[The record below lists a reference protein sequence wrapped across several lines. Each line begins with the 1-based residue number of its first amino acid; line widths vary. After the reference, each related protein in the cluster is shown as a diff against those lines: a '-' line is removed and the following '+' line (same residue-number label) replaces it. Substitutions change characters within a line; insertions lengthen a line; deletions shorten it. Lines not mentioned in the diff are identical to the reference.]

1 MRFLRRLDLNDHLS
15 EVIVLVCGWYMLR
28 GDELRNCWARRLAE
42 TKLKEV
48 ERYKDGFVP
57 KLVDKELSMR
67 FHRQNVFVSDMGDL
81 FGEWVPEEW
90 IKKVIDAIRES
101 PTSNFLFLTKNPR
114 KFLKY
119 VKLYPE
125 NLVLGATIETN
136 RNYLVSKAPTTA
148 ERYRAMVELPYRNK
162 LVSIEPIMDFDLET
176 LVQWIREI
184 KPVLVHVGY
193 DNYNKHL
200 PEPSLS
206 KTKQLMDQL
215 GQFTRVKTL
224 TLRESNQ

>member
-1 MRFLRRLDLNDHLS
+1 MFDNITKTWNPVVGCLHNC
-15 EVIVLVCGWYMLR
+15 VY
-28 GDELRNCWARRLAE
+28 CWARRLVE
-42 TKLKEV
+42 TKLKDV
-48 ERYKDGFVP
+48 ERYRDGFVP
-57 KLVDKELSMR
+57 KLVEKELSKR
-67 FHRQNVFVSDMGDL
+67 FYKQSVFVSDMGDL
-81 FGEWVPEEW
+81 FGDWVPEEW
-90 IKKVIDAIRES
+90 ITKVIDAIRES

-114 KFLKY
+114 KYLKY
-119 VKLYPE
+119 VELYPE

-136 RNYLVSKAPTTA
+136 RDYPVSEAPTTA
-148 ERYRAMVELPYRNK
+148 ERYKSMVELPYRNK

-176 LVQWIREI
+176 FVQWIREI

-224 TLRESNQ
+224 TLRESREG

>member
-1 MRFLRRLDLNDHLS
+1 MFDNITKTWNPVVGCLHN
-15 EVIVLVCGWYMLR
+15 CTY
-28 GDELRNCWARRLAE
+28 CWARRLAE
-42 TKLKEV
+42 TKLKDV
-48 ERYKDGFVP
+48 ERYRDGFKP
-57 KLVDKELSMR
+57 KLVEKELSKR
-67 FHRQNVFVSDMGDL
+67 FYKQYVFVSDMGDL

-90 IKKVIDAIRES
+90 ITKVIDAIKES
-101 PTSNFLFLTKNPR
+101 PSSNFLFLTKNPE
-114 KFLKY
+114 KYLKY

-136 RNYLVSKAPTTA
+136 RNYAVSEAPTPA
-148 ERYRAMVELPYRNK
+148 ERYKAIVELPYKNK

-176 LVQWIREI
+176 LVQWIRDI
-184 KPVLVHVGY
+184 RPRQVHVGY

-200 PEPSLS
+200 PEPPLS

-215 GQFTRVKTL
+215 SKFTRVKTL